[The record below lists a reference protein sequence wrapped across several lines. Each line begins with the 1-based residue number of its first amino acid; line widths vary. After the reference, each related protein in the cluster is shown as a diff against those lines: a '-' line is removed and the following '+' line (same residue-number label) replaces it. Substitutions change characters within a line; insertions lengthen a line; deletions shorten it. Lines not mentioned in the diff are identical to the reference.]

1 MNISIPAILA
11 RTSAVLATL
20 ALGVI
25 GLLAPSCAH
34 GASVSNFVEYVETD
48 GNNAPGEY
56 VLLDYTPS
64 SNSVVETEVAIR
76 DLKISHGIFCTRGS
90 TSTDRP
96 FTLFYV
102 GNSGLRWDY
111 NRTTAEY

>member
-56 VLLDYTPS
+56 VLLDYTPMAL
-64 SNSVVETEVAIR
+64 T
-76 DLKISHGIFCTRGS
+76 
-90 TSTDRP
+90 
-96 FTLFYV
+96 
-102 GNSGLRWDY
+102 
-111 NRTTAEY
+111 